1 MVSITLSIPEE
12 VREQMKRFS
21 EINWSAFVRSCIES
35 KAKELAWKQEM
46 LEKLNSPEE
55 QELIKWSVELGRKA
69 KEERLKD
76 LKKRKLL

>member
-35 KAKELAWKQEM
+35 KAKELSWKQEM
-46 LEKLNSPEE
+46 LEQLNSSEE
-55 QELIKWSVELGRKA
+55 QKLIKWSVELGRQAKKGRA
-69 KEERLKD
+69 KELE
-76 LKKRKLL
+76 KRGLL

>member
-1 MVSITLSIPEE
+1 MVSITLSIPKE
-12 VREQMKRFS
+12 VRAEMKRFS

-55 QELIKWSVELGRKA
+55 KELIDWSVKLGRQAKKGRA
-69 KEERLKD
+69 KELE
-76 LKKRKLL
+76 KRGLL

>member
-12 VREQMKRFS
+12 VRKQMKKFS

-35 KAKELAWKQEM
+35 KTKELAWKQEM

-55 QELIKWSVELGRKA
+55 QELIKWSVELGRQA
-69 KEERLKD
+69 KKERLKD
-76 LKKRKLL
+76 LKKRGLV